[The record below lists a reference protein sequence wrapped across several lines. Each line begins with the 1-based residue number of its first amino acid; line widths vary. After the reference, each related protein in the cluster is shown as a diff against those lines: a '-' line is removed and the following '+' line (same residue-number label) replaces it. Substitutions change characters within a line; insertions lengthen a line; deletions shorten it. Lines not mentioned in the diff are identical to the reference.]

1 MLTQLAIQDF
11 AIVDHLEL
19 DLSGGMTA
27 ITGETGA
34 GKSILLGALGLCL
47 GERAD
52 AGSVR
57 HGRERTDLSA
67 RFDIQHLPA
76 AVEWLTARELPTE
89 ECLLRRVVTANGRSK
104 AWINGQP
111 ATISDLKSLGEQ
123 LIQIHGQH
131 AHHALMREET
141 HLALLDDYA
150 GLNGATTQLA
160 DTFRE
165 WRNAR
170 RQLKKLSEEGSEVEA
185 KRQLLRY
192 QVEELDQLGL
202 AEGELATLEEEQ
214 HSLAHAEETLRET
227 QFAADCCASDEGGAL
242 SLLNQAYAHLSALPG
257 SDKGTLANTLAM
269 LSDARIQVEEAAS
282 ELNRLASTTELDPE
296 RLAWVEERMSDVHRI
311 ARKHHI
317 APEELYALHA
327 DLQREVAQLEE
338 GGNDLEA
345 LSARVV
351 ELREAYRQE
360 AKKLTESR
368 QKAAL
373 RLGKEVQQQLGFLAM
388 GKARFEV
395 EVTAKDAPS
404 PEGLDR
410 VQFLISA
417 NPGQP
422 ARPLTKVASGGELSR
437 ISLAIQVVAATH
449 STVPSLVFD
458 EVDVGISGATAE
470 IVGQLLRKLGE
481 NGQVMTVTHLPQVA
495 AQAHQHLHIEKQAKR
510 DTTLT
515 QMALLDEQGRIS
527 ELARMLGGVKLSDQT
542 LAHAREMLHA
552 SQRPPH

>member
-1 MLTQLAIQDF
+1 MLTQLAIRDY
-11 AIVDHLEL
+11 AIVEHLEL
-19 DLSGGMTA
+19 DLTHGMTA

-57 HGRERTDLSA
+57 HGSERTDLSA

-76 AVEWLTARELPTE
+76 ASEWLSSRELPSD
-89 ECLLRRVVTANGRSK
+89 ECLLRRVVTASGRSK

-111 ATISDLKSLGEQ
+111 ATISDLKALGEH
-123 LIQIHGQH
+123 LVQIHGQH
-131 AHHALMREET
+131 AHQALMREET

-150 GLNGATTQLA
+150 GLRDTAQQLA
-160 DTFRE
+160 ETYRD
-165 WRNAR
+165 WRSANR
-170 RQLKKLSEEGSEVEA
+170 RLKQRKEAGSEVEA

-202 AEGELATLEEEQ
+202 AEGELQTLEEEQ
-214 HSLAHAEETLRET
+214 HSLAHADETLRET

-242 SLLNQAYAHLSALPG
+242 SLLNQAYTHLSALPG
-257 SDKGTLANTLAM
+257 SDKGTLFNTLAM

-296 RLAWVEERMSDVHRI
+296 RLAWVEERLADVHRI
-311 ARKHHI
+311 ARKHHV
-317 APEELYALHA
+317 APEEVCALHA
-327 DLQREVAQLEE
+327 ELSREVAELDNSE
-338 GGNDLEA
+338 NDIEA
-345 LSARVV
+345 LGAQVA
-351 ELREAYRQE
+351 ELRERYRRD
-360 AKKLTESR
+360 AKHLSEGR
-368 QKAAL
+368 QKAAVH
-373 RLGKEVQQQLGFLAM
+373 LGKEVQQQLSFLAM

-395 EVTAKDAPS
+395 EVTPRDTPAA
-404 PEGLDR
+404 EGVDQ
-410 VQFLISA
+410 VHFLISA

-437 ISLAIQVVAATH
+437 ISLAIQVVAASH
-449 STVPSLVFD
+449 STIPSLVFD
-458 EVDVGISGATAE
+458 EVDVGVSGATAE

-495 AQAHQHLHIEKQAKR
+495 AQAHQHLHIEKHARR

-515 QMALLDEQGRIS
+515 HMALLDEQGRVS

-542 LAHAREMLHA
+542 LAHAREMLNA
-552 SQRPPH
+552 SQRQPH

>member
-1 MLTQLAIQDF
+1 MLTQLAIRDY
-11 AIVDHLEL
+11 AIVEHLEL
-19 DLSGGMTA
+19 DLTHGMTA

-57 HGRERTDLSA
+57 HGSERTDLAA

-76 AVEWLTARELPTE
+76 AREWLSSRELPCD

-111 ATISDLKSLGEQ
+111 ATISDLKSLGER
-123 LIQIHGQH
+123 LVQIHGQH
-131 AHHALMREET
+131 AHQALMREET

-150 GLNGATTQLA
+150 GLRDTTQQLA
-160 DTFRE
+160 ETYRE
-165 WRNAR
+165 WRSANR
-170 RQLKKLSEEGSEVEA
+170 RLKQRKEAGSEVEA

-192 QVEELDQLGL
+192 QVEELDQLAL
-202 AEGELATLEEEQ
+202 AEGELQTLEDEQ
-214 HSLAHAEETLRET
+214 HTLAHADETLRET

-242 SLLNQAYAHLSALPG
+242 SLLNQAHAHLSALPG

-269 LSDARIQVEEAAS
+269 LSDARIQVEEAAG

-296 RLAWVEERMSDVHRI
+296 RLAWVEERLADVHRI
-311 ARKHHI
+311 ARKHHV
-317 APEELYALHA
+317 APEDVCALHA
-327 DLQREVAQLEE
+327 ELSREVAELES
-338 GGNDLEA
+338 GDNDIEA
-345 LSARVV
+345 LAAQVA
-351 ELREAYRQE
+351 ELRERYRRD
-360 AKKLTESR
+360 AKRLSEGR
-368 QKAAL
+368 QKAAV
-373 RLGKEVQQQLGFLAM
+373 RLGKEVQQQLSFLAM

-395 EVTAKDAPS
+395 DVTARDTPGA
-404 PEGLDR
+404 EGLDQ
-410 VQFLISA
+410 VHFLISA

-437 ISLAIQVVAATH
+437 ISLAIQVVAASH
-449 STVPSLVFD
+449 STIPSLVFD
-458 EVDVGISGATAE
+458 EVDVGVSGATAE

-495 AQAHQHLHIEKQAKR
+495 AQAHQHLHIEKRAKR
-510 DTTLT
+510 DSTLT
-515 QMALLDEQGRIS
+515 HMALLDESGRVS

-542 LAHAREMLHA
+542 LAHAREMLNA
-552 SQRPPH
+552 SQRQPH